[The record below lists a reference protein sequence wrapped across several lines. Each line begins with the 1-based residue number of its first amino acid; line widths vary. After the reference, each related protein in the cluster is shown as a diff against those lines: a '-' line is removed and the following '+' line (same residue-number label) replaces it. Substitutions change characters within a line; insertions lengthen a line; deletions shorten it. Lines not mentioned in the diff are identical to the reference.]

1 MNNPNRYEEVP
12 QKENKFAKGLKAFG
26 RYLKFVFVD
35 FFNSF
40 KYNNMKLAAILF
52 ALPGILLG
60 FFMFAHVPTIR
71 HVTVSYER
79 SVEGSN
85 VAITAA
91 LNADSTDDT
100 TDYKLTLGKYD
111 GNNNIVLV
119 KDAIDTE
126 ASNFNQDTAPVDG
139 YAKTDKQTTQLSTP
153 DNVTLTQLDKDSYSI
168 AFDALSE
175 EEQKN
180 VKFYT
185 ILIYQT
191 VNENDYFYTYSE
203 YSAEQANV
211 RITRL
216 NKDLSYT
223 VAVKAVASDNTEY
236 YSSKISKH
244 VKFTVGESGSNA
256 SSEDY
261 DEANSKYIQYAG
273 TYSVESV
280 DGATPTGDIRNL
292 KLVVNANGLI
302 SYQYA
307 GNTVNARLS
316 GNSATDLSSNALE
329 TVNILPFDFSAI
341 AIFILTLFGFL
352 NVFLSLELSKKKNL
366 GSVIKAALTTVV
378 IVGLGALYIY
388 AIVATDNALHLENG
402 LKLGGVTT
410 MFDTDC
416 IISIVTVGASA
427 FFSLAGLILAF
438 INYDR
443 TYEKVDR

>member
-71 HVTVSYER
+71 HVTVSYVR

-85 VAITAA
+85 VSIVPT
-91 LNADSTDDT
+91 LNADSTDP
-100 TDYKLTLGKYD
+100 TDFKLTLGEYD
-111 GNNNIVLV
+111 GYKNIVLV
-119 KDAIDTE
+119 KDSYDTE
-126 ASNFNQDTAPVDG
+126 AEGFNQDTTPIDG
-139 YAKTDKQTTQLSTP
+139 FAKSDNQTTQLSQP
-153 DNVTLTQLDKDSYSI
+153 EATLTQLDKDSYGISI
-168 AFDALSE
+168 SGLDDTE
-175 EEQKN
+175 KTN
-180 VKFYT
+180 VKYYSVF
-185 ILIYQT
+185 IYE
-191 VNENDYFYTYSE
+191 VVDEHNYFFTYSTYSE
-203 YSAEQANV
+203 GQANV
-211 RITRL
+211 NITRL
-216 NKDLSYT
+216 TAGTSYT
-223 VAVKAVASDNTEY
+223 VAVKAIAADNSVY
-236 YSSKISKH
+236 YSSKLSENSAF
-244 VKFTVGESGSNA
+244 VVETSGSSA
-256 SSEDY
+256 SSQDY
-261 DEANSKYIQYAG
+261 DEANSKYIKYQG
-273 TYSVESV
+273 EYSVDTV
-280 DGATPTGDIRNL
+280 NGAAATGDIKDL
-292 KLVVNANGLI
+292 KLVVKANGDVV
-302 SYQYA
+302 YTYA
-307 GNTVNARLS
+307 GNTVNARLTTA
-316 GNSATDLSSNALE
+316 GEGLVSNAQE

-341 AIFILTLFGFL
+341 AIFVLTLFGFL

-388 AIVATDNALHLENG
+388 AIIATDNALQLENG

-410 MFDTDC
+410 MFDTNC
-416 IISIVTVGASA
+416 IISIVTVSAAA

>member
-85 VAITAA
+85 VKITAA
-91 LNADSTDDT
+91 LNADSADDI
-100 TDYKLTLGKYD
+100 TDYKITLGQYD
-111 GNNNIVLV
+111 DKNNIVLV
-119 KDAIDTE
+119 KDSINTE
-126 ASNFNQDTAPVDG
+126 DSNFNQDTAPIDG
-139 YAKTDKQTTQLSTP
+139 YAKSDKQTTQLSTP
-153 DNVTLTQLDKDSYSI
+153 QNVVLTQLDKDSYSI
-168 AFDALSE
+168 SFTPLSSE
-175 EEQKN
+175 EQAN
-180 VKFYT
+180 VKYYT
-185 ILIYQT
+185 VLIYET
-191 VNENDYFYTYSE
+191 VADNDYFYTYSE
-203 YSAEQANV
+203 YSTEQANV

-216 NKDLSYT
+216 NKDLKYA

-236 YSSKISKH
+236 YSSKISDH
-244 VKFTVGESGSNA
+244 TAFTVDVSGSNA

-280 DGATPTGDIRNL
+280 NGANPTGDIKDL
-292 KLVVNANGLI
+292 KLTINANGLI
-302 SYQYA
+302 SYEYA
-307 GNTVNARLS
+307 GNTINARLS
-316 GNSATDLSSNALE
+316 GNSADDLSSNALE

-388 AIVATDNALHLENG
+388 AIVATDNALQLENG

-410 MFDTDC
+410 MFDTNC
-416 IISIVTVGASA
+416 IISIVTVSAAA
-427 FFSLAGLILAF
+427 FFSLAGLVLAF